1 VCSFSYSQCVVD
13 ESYSLSPEGPYQIG
27 DVVTVNY
34 TLESFYQLN
43 TNWVIAF
50 QLNLGDGWT
59 NLAPLSLPVNPNINN
74 SLGNGDWIWDLEH
87 TYPSGLEFGPGFRFI
102 NNSWYYQWTW
112 NFGWTQQLVGNPDWG
127 SSSTGPLS
135 FSFQLTVA
143 ESCDP
148 EDLFISINVYG
159 DCQTGGWNNGDCCS
173 DSALVNYSDSLFVN
187 SDLNSGS
194 DTSIIYCLES
204 NEFNLFDLLGND
216 VDINGNWSPNLNQGY
231 LGQFNP
237 LNDTPQEYFYTVFDE
252 CDTSTSSVILNLDNT
267 DVQPTVELQICEN
280 ELPINLYNS
289 IDANNT
295 SGYWQGPSNLS
306 SDFQGLFNPLENSVG
321 LYNYIILNNNG
332 CQQYYPLNLTFIL
345 ENIDVGNDY
354 NLEICSND
362 SAVNLY
368 ELIGSPDTNGVW
380 SPNLNSNYLGFFDPT
395 QNLSGLYSYSIIGE
409 CNIYQSQVNIN
420 VIDFV
425 PSPIITN

>member
-1 VCSFSYSQCVVD
+1 MKYLFFLFLFFLCSLSYSQCVD
-13 ESYSLSPEGPYQIG
+13 EESYSITPLGPYEVG
-27 DVVTVNY
+27 DVVSVNY
-34 TLESFYQLN
+34 TLETFYQLN
-43 TNWVIAF
+43 INWVIAF
-50 QLNLGDGWT
+50 QINLGDGWT
-59 NLAPLSLPVNPNINN
+59 NLTPTSTPVNSNLNNVGQGSGYWTWDSLNI
-74 SLGNGDWIWDLEH
+74 
-87 TYPSGLEFGPGFRFI
+87 YPSGLEFGPGFRFI
-102 NNSWYYQWTW
+102 NTSGYPN
-112 NFGWTQQLVGNPDWG
+112 WG
-127 SSSTGPLS
+127 SSSTGNLS
-135 FSFQLTVA
+135 FSFEVTVA
-143 ESCDP
+143 ESCTP
-148 EDLFISINVYG
+148 EDLLISINVFG

-173 DSALVNYSDSLFVN
+173 DSALVNYSDSLYIN

-216 VDINGNWSPNLNQGY
+216 ADINGYWTPNLNQGY

-237 LNDTPQEYFYTVFDE
+237 INDIPQEYFYTVFNE
-252 CDTSTSSVILNLDNT
+252 CDTSTSSVLLNLDNT

-306 SDFQGLFNPLENSVG
+306 SDYQGLFDPLENSVG

-354 NLEICSND
+354 NLEICSDD

-380 SPNLNSNYLGFFDPT
+380 SPNLNSNYLGYFDPT

>member
-1 VCSFSYSQCVVD
+1 MKYLFFLFLFFLCSLSYSQCVD
-13 ESYSLSPEGPYQIG
+13 EESYSITPLGPYEVG
-27 DVVTVNY
+27 DVVSVNY
-34 TLESFYQLN
+34 TLETFYQLN
-43 TNWVIAF
+43 INWVIAF
-50 QLNLGDGWT
+50 QINLGDGWT
-59 NLAPLSLPVNPNINN
+59 NLTPTSTPVNSNLNNVGQGSGYWTWDSLNI
-74 SLGNGDWIWDLEH
+74 
-87 TYPSGLEFGPGFRFI
+87 YPSGLEFGPGFRFI
-102 NNSWYYQWTW
+102 NTSGY
-112 NFGWTQQLVGNPDWG
+112 PDWG
-127 SSSTGPLS
+127 SSSTGNLS
-135 FSFQLTVA
+135 FSFEVTVA
-143 ESCDP
+143 ESCTP
-148 EDLFISINVYG
+148 EDLFISINVFG

-173 DSALVNYSDSLFVN
+173 DSALVNYNDSLYIY

-194 DTSIIYCLES
+194 DTSVIYCLES

-216 VDINGNWSPNLNQGY
+216 ADINGYWTPDLNQGY
-231 LGQFNP
+231 LGQYNP
-237 LNDTPQEYFYTVFDE
+237 INNTPQEYFYTVFNE
-252 CDTSTSSVILNLDNT
+252 CDTSTSSVLLNLDNT

-295 SGYWQGPSNLS
+295 TGYWQGPSNLS
-306 SDFQGLFNPLENSVG
+306 SDYQGLFNPLENSVG

-354 NLEICSND
+354 NLEICSDD

-380 SPNLNSNYLGFFDPT
+380 SPNLNSNYLGYFDPT

>member
-1 VCSFSYSQCVVD
+1 MKYLFFLFLFFLCSLSHSQCVD
-13 ESYSLSPEGPYQIG
+13 EESYSITPLGPYEVG
-27 DVVTVNY
+27 DVVSVNY
-34 TLESFYQLN
+34 TLETFYQLN
-43 TNWVIAF
+43 INWVIAF
-50 QLNLGDGWT
+50 QINLGTGWT
-59 NLAPLSLPVNPNINN
+59 NLTPTSTPVNSNLNNVGQGSGYWTWDPLNI
-74 SLGNGDWIWDLEH
+74 
-87 TYPSGLEFGPGFRFI
+87 YPSGLEFGPGFRFI
-102 NNSWYYQWTW
+102 NTSGY
-112 NFGWTQQLVGNPDWG
+112 PDWG
-127 SSSTGPLS
+127 SSSTGNLS
-135 FSFQLTVA
+135 FSFEVTVA
-143 ESCDP
+143 ESCTP
-148 EDLFISINVYG
+148 EDLFISINVFG

-173 DSALVNYSDSLFVN
+173 DSALVNYSDSLYIY

-216 VDINGNWSPNLNQGY
+216 ADINGYWTPDLNQGY

-237 LNDTPQEYFYTVFDE
+237 INDIPQEYFYTVFNE
-252 CDTSTSSVILNLDNT
+252 CDTSTSSVLLNLDNT

-306 SDFQGLFNPLENSVG
+306 SDYQGLFNPLENSVG

-354 NLEICSND
+354 NLEICSDD

-380 SPNLNSNYLGFFDPT
+380 SPNLNSNYLGYFDPT

>member
-1 VCSFSYSQCVVD
+1 MKYLFFLFLFFLCSLSYSQCVD
-13 ESYSLSPEGPYQIG
+13 EESYSITPLGPYEVG
-27 DVVTVNY
+27 DVVSVNY
-34 TLESFYQLN
+34 TLETFYQLN
-43 TNWVIAF
+43 INWVIAF
-50 QLNLGDGWT
+50 QINLGDGWT
-59 NLAPLSLPVNPNINN
+59 NLTPTSTPVNSNLNNVGQGSGYWTWDSSNI
-74 SLGNGDWIWDLEH
+74 
-87 TYPSGLEFGPGFRFI
+87 YPSGLEFGPGFRFI
-102 NNSWYYQWTW
+102 NTSGYPN
-112 NFGWTQQLVGNPDWG
+112 WG
-127 SSSTGPLS
+127 SSSTGNLS
-135 FSFQLTVA
+135 FSFEVTVA
-143 ESCDP
+143 ESCTP
-148 EDLFISINVYG
+148 EDLFISINVFG

-173 DSALVNYSDSLFVN
+173 DSALVNYSDSLYIY

-216 VDINGNWSPNLNQGY
+216 ADINGYWTPDLNQGY

-237 LNDTPQEYFYTVFDE
+237 INDIPQEYFYTVFNE
-252 CDTSTSSVILNLDNT
+252 CDTSTSSVLLNLDNT

-306 SDFQGLFNPLENSVG
+306 SDYQGLFNPLENSVG

-354 NLEICSND
+354 NLEICSDD

-380 SPNLNSNYLGFFDPT
+380 SPNLNSNYLGYFDPT

>member
-1 VCSFSYSQCVVD
+1 MKYLFFLFLFFLCSLSYSQCVD
-13 ESYSLSPEGPYQIG
+13 EESYSITPLGPYEVG
-27 DVVTVNY
+27 DVVSVNY
-34 TLESFYQLN
+34 TLETFYQLN
-43 TNWVIAF
+43 INWVIAF
-50 QLNLGDGWT
+50 QINLGDGWT
-59 NLAPLSLPVNPNINN
+59 NLTPTSTPVNSNLNNVGQGSGYWTWDSSNI
-74 SLGNGDWIWDLEH
+74 
-87 TYPSGLEFGPGFRFI
+87 YPSGLEFGPGFRFI
-102 NNSWYYQWTW
+102 NTSGY
-112 NFGWTQQLVGNPDWG
+112 PDWG
-127 SSSTGPLS
+127 SSSTGNLS
-135 FSFQLTVA
+135 FSFEVTVA
-143 ESCDP
+143 ESCTP
-148 EDLFISINVYG
+148 EDLFISINVFG

-173 DSALVNYSDSLFVN
+173 DSALVNYSDSLYIN

-216 VDINGNWSPNLNQGY
+216 ADINGYWTPDLNQGY

-237 LNDTPQEYFYTVFDE
+237 INDIPQEYFYTVFNE
-252 CDTSTSSVILNLDNT
+252 CDTSTSSVLLNLDNT
-267 DVQPTVELQICEN
+267 DIQPTVELQICEN

-306 SDFQGLFNPLENSVG
+306 SDYQGLFNPLENSVG

-354 NLEICSND
+354 NLEICSDD

-380 SPNLNSNYLGFFDPT
+380 SPNLNSNYLGYFDPT

>member
-1 VCSFSYSQCVVD
+1 MKYLFFLFLFFLCSLSYSQCVD
-13 ESYSLSPEGPYQIG
+13 EESYSITPLGPYEVG
-27 DVVTVNY
+27 DVVSVNY
-34 TLESFYQLN
+34 TLETFYQLN
-43 TNWVIAF
+43 INWVIAF
-50 QLNLGDGWT
+50 QINLGDGWT
-59 NLAPLSLPVNPNINN
+59 NLTPTSTPVNSNLNNVGQGSGYWTWDSLNI
-74 SLGNGDWIWDLEH
+74 
-87 TYPSGLEFGPGFRFI
+87 YPSGLEFGPGFRFI
-102 NNSWYYQWTW
+102 NTSGY
-112 NFGWTQQLVGNPDWG
+112 PDWG
-127 SSSTGPLS
+127 SSSTGNLS
-135 FSFQLTVA
+135 FSFEVTVA
-143 ESCDP
+143 ESCTP
-148 EDLFISINVYG
+148 EDLLISINVFG

-173 DSALVNYSDSLFVN
+173 DSALVNYSDSLYIN

-216 VDINGNWSPNLNQGY
+216 ADINGYWTPNLNQGY

-237 LNDTPQEYFYTVFDE
+237 INDIPQEYFYTVFNE
-252 CDTSTSSVILNLDNT
+252 CDTSTSSVLLNLDNT

-306 SDFQGLFNPLENSVG
+306 LDYQGLFDPLENSVG
-321 LYNYIILNNNG
+321 LYNYIILNNNK

-354 NLEICSND
+354 NLEICSDD

-380 SPNLNSNYLGFFDPT
+380 SPNLNSNYLGYFDPT

>member
-1 VCSFSYSQCVVD
+1 MKYLFFLFLFFLCSLSYSQCVD
-13 ESYSLSPEGPYQIG
+13 EESYSITPLGPYEVG
-27 DVVTVNY
+27 DVVSVNY
-34 TLESFYQLN
+34 TLETFYQLN
-43 TNWVIAF
+43 INWVIAF
-50 QLNLGDGWT
+50 QINLGDGWT
-59 NLAPLSLPVNPNINN
+59 NLTPTSTPVNSNLNNVGQGSGYWTWDSLNI
-74 SLGNGDWIWDLEH
+74 
-87 TYPSGLEFGPGFRFI
+87 YPSGLEFGPGFRFI
-102 NNSWYYQWTW
+102 NTSGY
-112 NFGWTQQLVGNPDWG
+112 PDWG
-127 SSSTGPLS
+127 SSSTGNLS
-135 FSFQLTVA
+135 FSFEVTVA
-143 ESCDP
+143 ESCTP
-148 EDLFISINVYG
+148 EDLFISINVFG

-173 DSALVNYSDSLFVN
+173 DSALVNYSDSLYIN

-216 VDINGNWSPNLNQGY
+216 ADINGYWTPDLNQGY

-237 LNDTPQEYFYTVFDE
+237 INDIPQEYFYTVFNE
-252 CDTSTSSVILNLDNT
+252 CDTSTSSVLLNLDNT

-306 SDFQGLFNPLENSVG
+306 SDYQGLFNPLENSVG

-354 NLEICSND
+354 NLEICSDD

-380 SPNLNSNYLGFFDPT
+380 SPNLNSNYLGYFDPT

-409 CNIYQSQVNIN
+409 CNIYQSQV
-420 VIDFV
+420 
-425 PSPIITN
+425 